1 MGKIVIVLAV
11 NQSASRNSVVKMK
24 TFLQIFCVVTFV
36 YAIPFPQEDY
46 EDCNNLPEIFLNLT
60 TSDWFKVLKSASDGN
75 NPCGRSK

>member
-1 MGKIVIVLAV
+1 MGRIVNVLAV

-24 TFLQIFCVVTFV
+24 TFLQIFCVMTFV

-60 TSDWFKVLKSASDGN
+60 TSDWFKVLKSTSDGN